1 LAKIPVTVC
10 STPASSRPRR
20 WRAAQQ
26 AFGAQILI
34 EIGPVNAEA
43 SGTLSP
49 MGALFGRW

>member
-1 LAKIPVTVC
+1 LFNPQSQAVR
-10 STPASSRPRR
+10 AAA
-20 WRAAQQ
+20 RAAQE